1 MNQLRSKP
9 KRKAD
14 GAPSITY
21 IKTKLPVGRMAL
33 CAGKWVALCWTQN
46 RQIRP
51 PRVGSTGPWQGLE
64 EPNRSQSPPPPGQL
78 QEKLEM
84 WGYRGPLPYPR
95 LPPDGRWV
103 SCEEVTKGYRDFDS
117 RVVLV
122 VLRGGAGVGRGG

>member
-1 MNQLRSKP
+1 MPYVGLR
-9 KRKAD
+9 
-14 GAPSITY
+14 I
-21 IKTKLPVGRMAL
+21 GRFAHRVWAAL
-33 CAGKWVALCWTQN
+33 GHGRDW
-46 RQIRP
+46 
-51 PRVGSTGPWQGLE
+51 
-64 EPNRSQSPPPPGQL
+64 RSQTEVSPPPPGQL

>member
-1 MNQLRSKP
+1 M
-9 KRKAD
+9 AGTG
-14 GAPSITY
+14 GAKQKS
-21 IKTKLPVGRMAL
+21 V
-33 CAGKWVALCWTQN
+33 
-46 RQIRP
+46 
-51 PRVGSTGPWQGLE
+51 
-64 EPNRSQSPPPPGQL
+64 PPPSGQL

-122 VLRGGAGVGRGG
+122 VLRGGAEGCGGRPNRSRGKSEKEGREERK